1 MTTLSVVIPAYY
13 NEESGIVDIA
23 YRVLAVKPDL
33 VDIGV
38 CELELLV
45 VDVGSADR
53 TAEIARRIEGV
64 RLISHLQNRDY
75 GAALKTS
82 FENAQG

>member
-13 NEESGIVDIA
+13 NEESGIADIA

-53 TAEIARRIEGV
+53 TAEIARSIEGV
-64 RLISHLQNRDY
+64 RLISPP
-75 GAALKTS
+75 AK
-82 FENAQG
+82 